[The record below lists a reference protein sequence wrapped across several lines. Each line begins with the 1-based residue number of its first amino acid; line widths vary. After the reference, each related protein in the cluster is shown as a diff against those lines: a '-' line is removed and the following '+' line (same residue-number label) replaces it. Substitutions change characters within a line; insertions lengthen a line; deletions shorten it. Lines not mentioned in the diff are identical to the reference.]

1 MIKIKIVIR
10 FPLNKNY
17 LVCKNIKASIMDSN
31 RQVIGDRI
39 GIIYLIKYI
48 IMSFLSISACSFLK
62 PSRFH
67 SLWVKLMPHYLRAN
81 CLLLLLGSEKSQ

>member
-1 MIKIKIVIR
+1 MIKIKIVTR

-17 LVCKNIKASIMDSN
+17 LVCKNIKASMDSN

-62 PSRFH
+62 PSHFH
-67 SLWVKLMPHYLRAN
+67 SLWVKLMSSLPTGQLSASAV
-81 CLLLLLGSEKSQ
+81 G

>member
-1 MIKIKIVIR
+1 MIKIKIVTR

-17 LVCKNIKASIMDSN
+17 LVCKNIKATMDSN

-48 IMSFLSISACSFLK
+48 IMSIFNI
-62 PSRFH
+62 
-67 SLWVKLMPHYLRAN
+67 V
-81 CLLLLLGSEKSQ
+81 LGFT